1 MSAAP
6 DKAPDKTSDK
16 ASDKTVR
23 DQRLARAMVLAAGRG
38 ERMRPLT
45 ERLPK
50 PLIEVR
56 GKAMLDWALDHLAAA
71 GIAEAVVNLYHL
83 GAQIEAHASDR
94 ERPRVTFSREAEL
107 LDTGGGVAAA
117 LSSLGPEAFYVLN
130 GDVVWL
136 DGLQPAPLRLA
147 QAWDEDEM
155 DALLLVHPVIDAY
168 GYDGPGDFVMDPA
181 GRLRRRRELEVA
193 PFVFAGVQVL
203 HPRLFAQAPEGAFS
217 LNLLYDRAIDSGRLW
232 GLRHDGR
239 WFHVGTPEALQ
250 DVETALH
257 HLSGTAVQK

>member
-1 MSAAP
+1 MSA
-6 DKAPDKTSDK
+6 
-16 ASDKTVR
+16 ASDKTKPGR
-23 DQRLARAMVLAAGRG
+23 RLERAMVLAAGRG

-71 GIAEAVVNLYHL
+71 GIAQAVVNLYHL
-83 GAQIEAHASDR
+83 GAQIQAHVSGR
-94 ERPRVTFSREAEL
+94 ERPRVTLSREAEL
-107 LDTGGGVAAA
+107 LDTGGGVTAA
-117 LSSLGPEAFYVLN
+117 LSWLGPGAFYVLN

-136 DGLQPAPLRLA
+136 DGLQPALHRLA
-147 QAWDEDEM
+147 QAWDEEEM
-155 DALLLVHPVIDAY
+155 DALLLLQPVTDAF

-181 GRLRRRRELEVA
+181 GRLRRRREREIA
-193 PFVFAGVQVL
+193 PFVFAGVQVR
-203 HPRLFAQAPEGAFS
+203 HPRLFATTPEGAFS
-217 LNLLYDRAIDSGRLW
+217 LNLLYDRAIESARLW

-250 DVETALH
+250 GVEDALH
-257 HLSGTAVQK
+257 HLRATAVQK